1 MPTRLRSY
9 SLVTHKKQQNQEKP
23 SRPGPQ
29 RQGAV
34 QVAQRKLVWQMW
46 WTWAVWLLCK
56 YAATSNQCKVQHQ
69 PTQVSC
75 RLYVTAWVVDKTT
88 VGFNFTEYPY
98 ISRRALQSYDRLI
111 VYVHSGQSVCACVRS
126 LTTLCPLPPPLPS
139 RREGCLARPAS
150 CKPRT
155 PRTGGLSSSHRL
167 GMARWCWLRCCMM
180 IAQSPSV
187 LHYLKKKTVGY
198 KYAPPTNSVCSAHV
212 RSYCKV
218 DG

>member
-98 ISRRALQSYDRLI
+98 ISRRTLQSYAFGHDRLCCFTADSL
-111 VYVHSGQSVCACVRS
+111 YVPARDHSLLCTLLLPLLFLPDGKDALPGQ
-126 LTTLCPLPPPLPS
+126 PLVNPEHHVLGGYPLF
-139 RREGCLARPAS
+139 
-150 CKPRT
+150 
-155 PRTGGLSSSHRL
+155 
-167 GMARWCWLRCCMM
+167 
-180 IAQSPSV
+180 I
-187 LHYLKKKTVGY
+187 
-198 KYAPPTNSVCSAHV
+198 
-212 RSYCKV
+212 
-218 DG
+218 D